1 MKCRLTT
8 AALLAAAMVLSIML
22 LSIGATAASAAE
34 LKIFGSRVTKVI
46 VAEFA
51 AQFEQATG
59 FKPVV
64 VADVAQATKRK
75 IEAGEPFDVAVLVDF
90 QTDDLIKQGRLIAD
104 SRADLMKSGIGV
116 AVKRGAPKP
125 DISTVEAFKRTLL
138 NAKSITYLKEGA
150 STIHLRKIFA
160 QLGLTDALA
169 AKTVQ
174 TMTESV
180 SELVAEGKVE
190 LGIIVIPN
198 IMSVP
203 GAELVG
209 PLPPEINSYVMF
221 TAAISAQSPHQ
232 QAARDLIKL
241 LKTPAAAAVMKI
253 KGLEPATTP

>member
-1 MKCRLTT
+1 MLRTL
-8 AALLAAAMVLSIML
+8 ALPLFLLAATGQAQ
-22 LSIGATAASAAE
+22 AAE
-34 LKIFGSRVTKVI
+34 LKIFGSRVTKVV
-46 VAEFA
+46 VAELG

-64 VADVAQATKRK
+64 DADVAQASKRK

-90 QTDDLIKQGRLIAD
+90 QIADLIKQGRLLAD
-104 SRADLMKSGIGV
+104 SRADIMSAGIGV
-116 AVKRGAPKP
+116 AVKRGAAKP
-125 DISTVEAFKRTLL
+125 DIGTVAAFKKTLL
-138 NAKSITYLKEGA
+138 DAKSITYLKEGA

-160 QLGLTDALA
+160 ELGIADALA
-169 AKTVQ
+169 PKTVQ

-180 SELVAEGKVE
+180 SEAVADGTVE

-209 PLPPEINSYVMF
+209 PLPAEINSYVMF
-221 TAAISAQSPHQ
+221 AAGISEKSPNR

-241 LKTPAAAAVMKI
+241 LKSPAAAAVIKA
-253 KGLEPATTP
+253 KGLEPE